1 MIDWGKLY
9 EGLRVEVLDDGLE
22 VVEPD
27 VLVDISA
34 IAACFQDYGHHPL
47 SYLINRLKPSANTQ
61 PILLGN
67 FAGTALDRIIHNSDA
82 AFGDMLRNS
91 FCEQALQ
98 FCTCD
103 DFQPA
108 QFKADAQR
116 QVANI
121 REAVDDLFSVYN
133 REKALLE
140 PSFICKKLGLRGRVD
155 LMTNDMQLLVEQKS
169 GKKWVSYR
177 EAHYVQVLLYYGVL
191 RYNFQ
196 QQADHVDIRLLYS
209 KYPAAE
215 GLLTVK
221 DNQQLFREAINLR
234 NQIVAQEI
242 AIARKGFSAVWP
254 TLHADVLLERP
265 EKTDF
270 FQRYVRPKIEDI
282 LQPLHSL
289 LEVEHDYVERMM
301 TFVYREQ
308 FAQQLTKDTDEDLR
322 RGDMVYLYEQDGDAD
337 PSHHILYKGVI
348 ERIDDEALTIW
359 PSNNMKDAPETF
371 SKETYAIEPAT
382 TDATATAALRSLM
395 AFCKAPADKRD
406 LLLGKRAPRQ
416 DLSLQLSRSYH
427 PAYDDILLRAKQAR
441 DYFLLQGPPGTG
453 KTSMALRFLVEEELT
468 ANSQQPT
475 ANSLLLTAYTHRAV
489 DEICNMLEE
498 CGQDYLLLGSE
509 AMCDPHF
516 AHRLLS
522 RAFGDQPKLSEM
534 RQRLKDVRIVVSTTL
549 TLLTRPYLF
558 SIKHFSLCIV
568 DEASQILEPYMV
580 GLLSSKQIDRF
591 ILIGDHKQLPAV
603 VAQDDDKPDLHA
615 CRLSLFERLLR
626 QERDAGRSA
635 FTGILNH
642 QGRMHPDIA
651 AFPNA
656 FFYAHE
662 QLQPVPLPHQE
673 EMELDYRQPSE
684 DALDDQLKQHR
695 VLFIPNNC
703 QLSLQRHTLTQGQ
716 RLLNSQLTEAT
727 LVADV
732 LRRLYRQIGSD
743 SFDADRSIGVIVTYR
758 HQITQI
764 RREIVKLG
772 LPQLSDISIDTVE
785 RYQGSQRDVII
796 YAFGVQDQADLDF
809 LTSNCF
815 VEGGHTIDRKLNV
828 AITRARKQLLMTGC
842 QQVLSQNPIYA
853 KLIHRYYI

>member
-1 MIDWGKLY
+1 MRDRGKLY

-67 FAGTALDRIIHNSDA
+67 FAGTALDRIIHNADA
-82 AFGDMLRNS
+82 EFGDMLRSS

-121 REAVDDLFSVYN
+121 REAVRSLFAIYD

-177 EAHYVQVLLYYGVL
+177 EAHFVQVLLYYGVL

-234 NQIVAQEI
+234 NQIVAHEI

-254 TLHADVLLERP
+254 LLHADVLLERP
-265 EKTDF
+265 EKADF
-270 FQRYVRPKIEDI
+270 FQRYIRPRVDSI
-282 LQPLHSL
+282 LQPLNNLSKA
-289 LEVEHDYVERMM
+289 EHDYVERMM

-322 RGDMVYLYEQDGDAD
+322 RGDMVYMYEKDEDPD

-348 ERIDDEALTIW
+348 ERIDDEELTIW
-359 PSNNMKDAPETF
+359 PSNNIKETPETF

-395 AFCKAPADKRD
+395 AFCSAPADKRD

-416 DLSLQLSRSYH
+416 DQSLQLSRSYH

-468 ANSQQPT
+468 ANPHHPSP
-475 ANSLLLTAYTHRAV
+475 SHLLLTAYTHRAV

-498 CGQDYLLLGSE
+498 SGQDYLLLGSE
-509 AMCDPHF
+509 AMCDPRF

-568 DEASQILEPYMV
+568 DEASQILEPYIV
-580 GLLSSKQIDRF
+580 GLLSSNRIDRF

-615 CRLSLFERLLR
+615 SRLSLFERLLR

-695 VLFIPNNC
+695 VLFIPSDS
-703 QLSLQRHTLTQGQ
+703 QLSILH
-716 RLLNSQLTEAT
+716 SQLTEAT
-727 LVADV
+727 LVADL

-796 YAFGVQDQADLDF
+796 YAFGVQDNAGLDF

-815 VEGGHTIDRKLNV
+815 IDDGHTIDRKLNV
-828 AITRARKQLLMTGC
+828 AMTRARKQLLMIGC

-853 KLIHRYYI
+853 ELIHRYSI